1 VGVVKKFRIF
11 GKIFIMLEQITGEVV
26 TVPKSKLNAM
36 RKAKQLTEG
45 EMLDRTVVSPA
56 QMQAYEDEELKKK
69 KLARLAMFKASA
81 EKINPYVKK
90 P

>member
-1 VGVVKKFRIF
+1 
-11 GKIFIMLEQITGEVV
+11 MLEQITGEVV

-45 EMLDRTVVSPA
+45 EMLDKTVVSPA
-56 QMQAYEDEELKKK
+56 QMQADADEELKKK
-69 KLARLAMFKASA
+69 KLARLAMLKASA
-81 EKINPYVKK
+81 EKINPYAKK

>member
-1 VGVVKKFRIF
+1 
-11 GKIFIMLEQITGEVV
+11 MLEQITGEVV

-36 RKAKQLTEG
+36 RKQKANDDEG
-45 EMLDRTVVSPA
+45 EMLDKTVVSPA
-56 QMQAYEDEELKKK
+56 QMQADEDEELKKK

>member
-1 VGVVKKFRIF
+1 
-11 GKIFIMLEQITGEVV
+11 MLEQITGEVV

-36 RKAKQLTEG
+36 RKQKAKNDEDEG
-45 EMLDRTVVSPA
+45 EMLDKTVVSPA
-56 QMQAYEDEELKKK
+56 QMQADEDEELKKK

>member
-1 VGVVKKFRIF
+1 
-11 GKIFIMLEQITGEVV
+11 MLEQITGEVV
-26 TVPKSKLNAM
+26 TAPKSKLNAM

-69 KLARLAMFKASA
+69 KLARLAKFKASA

>member
-1 VGVVKKFRIF
+1 
-11 GKIFIMLEQITGEVV
+11 MLEQITGEVV
-26 TVPKSKLNAM
+26 TTPKSKLNAM
-36 RKAKQLTEG
+36 RKQKAKNDEDEG
-45 EMLDRTVVSPA
+45 EMLDKTVVSPA
-56 QMQAYEDEELKKK
+56 QMQADEDEELKKK